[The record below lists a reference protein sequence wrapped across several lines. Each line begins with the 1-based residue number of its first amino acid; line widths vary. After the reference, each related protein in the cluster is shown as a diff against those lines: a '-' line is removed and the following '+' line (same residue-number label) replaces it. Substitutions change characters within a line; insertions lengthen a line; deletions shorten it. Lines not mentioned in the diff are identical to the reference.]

1 MSFLMSSPVRSAP
14 GRRGWRRSLLG
25 AVLLLSA
32 GLAVPSLAQPAGTP
46 DGATPASPASVFR
59 PARYTPAILRLS
71 FSTAAPAPAGGTSQ
85 APGAASF
92 LDLTL
97 LPLQG
102 DPIGRRVPISTAE
115 FAGLLR
121 DLYAQLSRQD
131 SLDVGNPQAPARLLH
146 SLLIAPLVP
155 DLERLGVTT
164 LLVSADPG
172 LQAVPLAALHD
183 GNRFF
188 GERYAFALT
197 PSIGLTSLSLPVN
210 LSDARRIGAGASS
223 FDGLAPLPLVPQELQ
238 RVAGSQADTYLNRSF
253 TPSVLLDT
261 VGNTNVRRV
270 HVATHAEFLPGGPS
284 KAKLFTGTEP
294 FTLSRFSQLRQRRS
308 GQPLD
313 LIALS
318 ACRTALGDK
327 DSELGFAGLAL
338 QAGSRSAIGTL
349 WYVDDVA
356 TSAFF
361 VQFYRYLDA
370 GLPKAEALQATRL
383 AMAQGQMTL
392 QGNRIIGP
400 GGEVLL
406 DALTPTQQQRVR
418 GGLSHPFFW
427 SGITLLGTP
436 W

>member
-1 MSFLMSSPVRSAP
+1 M
-14 GRRGWRRSLLG
+14 SLLSTRHLC
-25 AVLLLSA
+25 ATVRRPWMRPLLGTALLFA
-32 GLAVPSLAQPAGTP
+32 GGLATPSLAQPAGRV
-46 DGATPASPASVFR
+46 DATPLTSAASVFT
-59 PARYTPAILRLS
+59 PAHYTPAILRLS
-71 FSTAAPAPAGGTSQ
+71 FSSGAPNAAGGAAQT
-85 APGAASF
+85 AGAASF
-92 LDLTL
+92 VDLTL

-102 DPIGRRVPISTAE
+102 DPIGRRVSISTTE

-131 SLDVGNPQAPARLLH
+131 SLDVSNPQAPSRMLH
-146 SLLIAPLVP
+146 SLLIAPLIP

-183 GNRFF
+183 GSRFF

-197 PSIGLTSLSLPVN
+197 PSIGLTSLSVPTTP
-210 LSDARRIGAGASS
+210 SDARRIGAGASS
-223 FDGLAPLPLVPQELQ
+223 FDDLAPLPLVPQELQ
-238 RVAGSQADTYLNRSF
+238 RVAGSQTDTYLNRSF

-261 VGNTNVRRV
+261 VSSASVTRV

-294 FTLSRFSQLRQRRS
+294 FTLNRFSQLRQRRS

-313 LIALS
+313 LITLS

-370 GLPKAEALQATRL
+370 GLPKAEALQATRQ
-383 AMAQGQMTL
+383 AMAQGQISL
-392 QGNRIIGP
+392 QGNRMLGP
-400 GGEVLL
+400 GGEILL
-406 DALTPTQQQRVR
+406 DDLTPTQQQRVQ

>member
-1 MSFLMSSPVRSAP
+1 MPLLTSRPRSRPANL
-14 GRRGWRRSLLG
+14 RWLQSL
-25 AVLLLSA
+25 ACSALLLAAALPPPLRAEQSTGGA
-32 GLAVPSLAQPAGTP
+32 AASTQAPS
-46 DGATPASPASVFR
+46 SVFQ
-59 PARYTPAILRLS
+59 ADRYTPAILRLNFNS
-71 FSTAAPAPAGGTSQ
+71 DASAAGSPTATAPASPT
-85 APGAASF
+85 SF

-97 LPLQG
+97 LPLKG
-102 DPIGRRVPISTAE
+102 DPIGRRVPVNTSE
-115 FAGLLR
+115 FASLLR
-121 DLYAQLSRQD
+121 DLYAQLSRQS
-131 SLDVGNPQAPARLLH
+131 SLNVEDPKAPARVLH
-146 SLLIAPLVP
+146 TLLIAPLVP

-164 LLVSADPG
+164 LLIAADPG

-183 GNRFF
+183 GDRFF

-197 PSIGLTSLSLPVN
+197 PSIGLTSLSIPPN
-210 LSDARRIGAGASS
+210 LSESRRIGAGASS

-238 RVAGSQADTYLNRSF
+238 RVTGRPSDTYLNRSF
-253 TPSVLLDT
+253 TPTVLLDT
-261 VGNTNVRRV
+261 LSETRVARV

-284 KAKLFTGTEP
+284 KAKLFTGTDP
-294 FTLSRFSQLRQRRS
+294 FTLNRFSQLRQRRS

-327 DSELGFAGLAL
+327 DSELGFSGLAL

-383 AMAQGQMTL
+383 DMAQGRMQL
-392 QGNRIIGP
+392 RGDKIVGP
-400 GGEVLL
+400 GGHVLL
-406 DALTPTQQQRVR
+406 DELTPTQQQRVR
-418 GGLSHPFFW
+418 EGLRHPFFW
-427 SGITLLGTP
+427 SGITMLGTP